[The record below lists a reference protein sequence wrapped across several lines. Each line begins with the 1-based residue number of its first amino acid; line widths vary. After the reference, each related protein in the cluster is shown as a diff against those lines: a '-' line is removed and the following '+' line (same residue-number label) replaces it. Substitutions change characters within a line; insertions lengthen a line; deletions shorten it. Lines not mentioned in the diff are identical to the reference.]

1 MSNTY
6 SIETIQNKMLDMM
19 EWFHRFCLENNITYF
34 MIGGTMLG
42 AMRHQGFIPW
52 DDDVDIGVPRE
63 DYERLLSISKKQKE
77 NTKYTIESY
86 LDGNTDF
93 EYLYAKVYDTTT
105 TLIENKRKQPK
116 RGLYIDVFPLDGIRG
131 TTKEEAIKNFKPLN
145 MELNLLAAIT
155 SEVREG
161 RIWWKNCIVKSMG
174 ILPSSMLSFS
184 KIALKVEKRC
194 KESSFYNS
202 KYVGNLVGMWR
213 EREIMPREFFGTPK
227 LYQFERCLFYG
238 VEKPDEF
245 LSNVYGDWRKLP
257 PVEKQKSEHS
267 YIQIDLE
274 HSYRDLNLTCLNN
287 CRENKDGERLK

>member
-6 SIETIQNKMLDMM
+6 SIEAIHNKMLNMM
-19 EWFHRFCLENNITYF
+19 EWFHMFCAENGISYF

-63 DYERLLSISKKQKE
+63 DFEKLLCISKKQE
-77 NTKYTIESY
+77 GNTQYVIESY
-86 LDGNTDF
+86 LDGNADF
-93 EYLYAKVYDTTT
+93 EYPFAKVYDTTT

-131 TTKEEAIKNFKPLN
+131 ATKEEAIKNFEPLKK
-145 MELNLLAAIT
+145 ELNLLAAVT

-161 RIWWKNCIVKSMG
+161 RAWWKNCIVKMVG

-184 KIALKVEKRC
+184 QMARKVEKLC
-194 KESSFYNS
+194 KESSFYDS

-213 EREIMPREFFGTPK
+213 EREIMPREFFGNPK
-227 LYQFERCLFYG
+227 LYQFDRCHFYG
-238 VEKPDEF
+238 VEKPDEY

-257 PVEKQKSEHS
+257 PAEKQKSDHS
-267 YIQIDLE
+267 YICIDLNR
-274 HSYRDLNLTCLNN
+274 SY
-287 CRENKDGERLK
+287 KDN